1 MNTLS
6 APADRLFR
14 GWHMVAAAHVLPRF
28 WGLALFALL
37 LGMAPRGEPV
47 PGQQTSNDLST

>member
-6 APADRLFR
+6 APADRPFR

-28 WGLALFALL
+28 WALALFALL

-47 PGQQTSNDLST
+47 PGQQTSNNLST

>member
-6 APADRLFR
+6 APADRPFR
-14 GWHMVAAAHVLPRF
+14 GWHMVAAAHVLSGF
-28 WGLALFALL
+28 WALALFALL

-47 PGQQTSNDLST
+47 PGQQTSNNLST